1 MCIPCTSPCKTCA
14 GSPTICLD
22 CDNSQGRIHILNN
35 TCYKD
40 CPLQYA
46 NNPENNTCSGCL
58 TGCDR
63 CNVTNTTQCLLCTD
77 KTFLYEDGCRGS
89 CPAGWKGKNRICIR
103 LGQDDLIVLWFPF
116 LIAAF
121 LFTVVVFFGKL
132 KKKAILV
139 DGKMKNISL

>member
-1 MCIPCTSPCKTCA
+1 M
-14 GSPTICLD
+14 
-22 CDNSQGRIHILNN
+22 
-35 TCYKD
+35 
-40 CPLQYA
+40 
-46 NNPENNTCSGCL
+46 
-58 TGCDR
+58 
-63 CNVTNTTQCLLCTD
+63 TQCLLCTD

-89 CPAGWKGKNRICIR
+89 CPAGWTGKNRICIR